1 MGNVVNDVVS
11 VGTFGLVND
20 VTGSEAAAEAQ
31 RNAQSQ
37 ALQAE
42 RGMFDESMAFQRELW
57 DWQKQQAEPWREA
70 GLGAMGQYQDTMQQG
85 FSFNPQA
92 DPVYGAR
99 LSELSKAIGAS
110 GAAKGMQLSSRTL
123 RGLRDM
129 TAQELG
135 ASYGRQYGAY
145 QQNLSNLA
153 GIINVGTGSS
163 MNLSNIG
170 QQYGQTVTGL
180 QQQMGANTSQYYQNL
195 GQIGAAEAQSGWN
208 SLVQVG
214 QLGAMAYGGGA
225 FSGGGGPVSAT
236 PSGAYGPMRS
246 GYAWG

>member
-1 MGNVVNDVVS
+1 MGNIVNDVVN
-11 VGTFGLVND
+11 VGTFGLVDD
-20 VTGSEAAAEAQ
+20 VTGAEAAANAQ
-31 RNAQSQ
+31 RGAQTQ

-42 RGMFDESMAFQRELW
+42 REMFDESMAFQRELW

-70 GLGAMGQYQDTMQQG
+70 GLGAMGQYQNTMQQG
-85 FSFNPQA
+85 FSFDPQS

-99 LSELSKAIGAS
+99 LSELSKAIGTS
-110 GAAKGMQLSSRTL
+110 GAAQGMQLSGRTL
-123 RGLRDM
+123 SGLRDM

-153 GIINVGTGSS
+153 GLMNLGAGAG
-163 MNLSNIG
+163 MNLSNVG

-180 QQQMGANTSQYYQNL
+180 QQQMGSNTSQYYQNM
-195 GQIGAAEAQSGWN
+195 GQINAAEAQSGWN
-208 SLVQVG
+208 SLMQVG

-225 FSGGGGPVSAT
+225 FSGGGSPAPQM
-236 PSGAYGPMRS
+236 PS
-246 GYAWG
+246 WGFGNWT